1 LYKGDIIKETS
12 EIPEPQ
18 SFRRALVLGT
28 GLSLLLISIVTAKN
42 MWEYF
47 IINTTSI
54 NDFLILIFSAWGIS
68 YVIFLWISFLLIGIK
83 NLKGC
88 AWTAIRLG
96 LKSGDIHICVDSV
109 LNARQDKVQEKR
121 GISVELLKTD
131 GSRLW
136 IIGLLA
142 LLVFAYF
149 LTIDYIDFITLPIRL
164 ISIGVISS
172 LYYLYDLT
180 IHEFSKFR
188 KDLDGWDDY
197 QELLKKYLGLDGL
210 ANGSSSKKS

>member
-1 LYKGDIIKETS
+1 
-12 EIPEPQ
+12 
-18 SFRRALVLGT
+18 
-28 GLSLLLISIVTAKN
+28 

-47 IINTTSI
+47 IVNTTSI
-54 NDFLILIFSAWGIS
+54 DEFLTLVFSAWGIS

-88 AWTAIRLG
+88 AWTALRLG

-109 LNARQDKVQEKR
+109 LNARQDEVQEEC
-121 GISVELLKTD
+121 GISRELLKTD

-136 IIGLLA
+136 IIGLLS

-149 LTIDYIDFITLPIRL
+149 LTIDYIDFITLPVRL
-164 ISIGVISS
+164 ISIGVIST
-172 LYYLYDLT
+172 LYYFYDLT

-188 KDLDGWDDY
+188 KDLDGWGDY
-197 QELLKKYLGLDGL
+197 QYLLKKYLGIGG
-210 ANGSSSKKS
+210 AAVQS